1 MIWLFAG
8 LTIAVLAVDLIT
20 KYTIPGI
27 LNTGVAWGF
36 GAQWSWLWV
45 VVVILSAIIVVL
57 ATVWY
62 LRTPR
67 KSWWLSVGLALF
79 IGGVLGNAVDRLI
92 TGGAVHDFINFVIF
106 QNNVADLAIVG
117 GAVITGVQLALR

>member
-8 LTIAVLAVDLIT
+8 LTITVLAVDLIT

>member
-1 MIWLFAG
+1 MIWLFAV
-8 LTIAVLAVDLIT
+8 LTVSVVAVDLVT

-27 LNTGVAWGF
+27 YNSGVAWGF
-36 GAQWSWLWV
+36 GAQWPWLWL
-45 VVVILSAIIVVL
+45 VVVILSALIVIL

-79 IGGVLGNAVDRLI
+79 IGGVLGNAIDRII

-106 QNNVADLAIVG
+106 QNNLADIAICVGALIVG
-117 GAVITGVQLALR
+117 VHLAFR